1 MGQYHTIDIEMNQSI
16 KLEKDCWDTISLER
30 LDESCDPAAKADLA
44 AVVMQE
50 GLSNICL
57 ITSTMTIVRTRIERR
72 IPKKNQVSLFDCLF
86 VCCLLL
92 LSHMASVESRTQ
104 QRNEQVLRGHLRCD
118 QETHQLRHCSSCDG
132 WKVNSFLFLFFSC
145 CDSFDSSFDSFD

>member
-1 MGQYHTIDIEMNQSI
+1 MGQYHTIDIELNQSI

-30 LDESCDPAAKADLA
+30 LDEACDPGAKADLA

-72 IPKKNQVSLFDCLF
+72 IPKKNQVSYFNYFNYLLF
-86 VCCLLL
+86 
-92 LSHMASVESRTQ
+92 
-104 QRNEQVLRGHLRCD
+104 
-118 QETHQLRHCSSCDG
+118 
-132 WKVNSFLFLFFSC
+132 
-145 CDSFDSSFDSFD
+145 